1 MKELQKLHCK
11 SLVLSLF
18 FFFLIKIVTKFNST
32 SDWLKP
38 CSWLVLSYWFL
49 LSTMFR
55 LIVFPQKGSWFAFSQ
70 TYTDRKH
77 PCCFQLACEWGLQ
90 NRGWQQDCGCLSGG
104 LTNPPDATD
113 TEDNGC
119 ACVVGAFLLWITET
133 DLAAA
138 FNGVRVACWLY
149 FITEHR
155 PHRHNKLRQGDLCKS
170 EISSSKANMPDIL
183 RQAAPILQSPGRT
196 SKQSYA

>member
-1 MKELQKLHCK
+1 MDAYQE
-11 SLVLSLF
+11 
-18 FFFLIKIVTKFNST
+18 
-32 SDWLKP
+32 
-38 CSWLVLSYWFL
+38 
-49 LSTMFR
+49 
-55 LIVFPQKGSWFAFSQ
+55 GSQ
-70 TYTDRKH
+70 T
-77 PCCFQLACEWGLQ
+77 
-90 NRGWQQDCGCLSGG
+90 
-104 LTNPPDATD
+104 PPDATD

-119 ACVVGAFLLWITET
+119 ACVVGAFLLWLTET
-133 DLAAA
+133 DLAAP

-196 SKQSYA
+196 SKQSTPELFHKLSFALFATETLLSQRPFSFTEPDSVVSLG